1 MVANTRERPDG
12 LWRQLVEQGGRVAD
26 LLGERAA
33 GREVKV
39 ANRFV
44 RHVAVHVRDV
54 PIELLGIDALIG
66 GLDWVCGVCLHAGSV
81 AGTPSRNLPGH
92 GSKLSGSQSHCLA
105 SSVVAVWAETFLRR
119 RARDIGAITQIGAG
133 VWRRART
140 WSRATY

>member
-1 MVANTRERPDG
+1 MVANTGERPDG

-39 ANRFV
+39 PNRFV
-44 RHVAVHVRDV
+44 RHAAVHLHDV
-54 PIELLGIDALIG
+54 SVEFLGIDAWMG
-66 GLDWVCGVCLHAGSV
+66 GLDPVCGVCLHAGSM
-81 AGTPSRNLPGH
+81 AGPLSRNLPGH

-119 RARDIGAITQIGAG
+119 RARYIGAITQIGAG
-133 VWRRART
+133 VWR
-140 WSRATY
+140 